1 MNVPLRP
8 PPGWSFY
15 SRAAWTELQLQ
26 FRLPREPVIST
37 RLRDYASREEIDAV
51 IAAVQQVRRELIA
64 VEKRPA
70 VKSASKAARDDA
82 ALAMIWAAA
91 DRQELNRLLTDL
103 RRGEMPSNFNGR
115 MIALPQGP
123 ARELLLQIR
132 ARSEAA
138 REAAI
143 EELRRQWTPPPVDDA
158 AWEENLRLMA
168 LSGVRV
174 YRKWLLPSEKRLSS
188 SVQCRLIRERQD
200 RFLDAHPERL
210 EAVRR
215 KVEEMKR
222 KPPTVVEGEG

>member
-1 MNVPLRP
+1 MDVGIPLVP
-8 PPGWSFY
+8 PPSWSFY

-37 RLRDYASREEIDAV
+37 RLRDYASQEEIAT
-51 IAAVQQVRRELIA
+51 IITAVQQVRRELVA
-64 VEKRPA
+64 VEKQPA
-70 VKSASKAARDDA
+70 VRGASKAARDDA
-82 ALAMIWAAA
+82 ALAVIWATA

-103 RRGEMPSNFNGR
+103 RRGEIPSNFNGR

-143 EELRRQWTPPPVDDA
+143 EELRRRWTPPPVDDA
-158 AWEENLRLMA
+158 AWEENLRSMA

-200 RFLDAHPERL
+200 RFLAAHPERL
-210 EAVRR
+210 EAIRR
-215 KVEEMKR
+215 KVELAN
-222 KPPTVVEGEG
+222 GAQCGG

>member
-37 RLRDYASREEIDAV
+37 RLRDYASQEEIDTV
-51 IAAVQQVRRELIA
+51 IAAVQQIRREVIA

-123 ARELLLQIR
+123 ARAPRPL
-132 ARSEAA
+132 
-138 REAAI
+138 
-143 EELRRQWTPPPVDDA
+143 
-158 AWEENLRLMA
+158 
-168 LSGVRV
+168 
-174 YRKWLLPSEKRLSS
+174 
-188 SVQCRLIRERQD
+188 
-200 RFLDAHPERL
+200 
-210 EAVRR
+210 VRR
-215 KVEEMKR
+215 RSRSSAGNGRRPRSMMLPGR
-222 KPPTVVEGEG
+222 RISD